1 MAADTQALEPE
12 ATLSPLAR
20 RLVEVLAS
28 AEGRVVSRAE
38 LIDALWA
45 GNHLVGE
52 PALNRLVSEARR
64 ALRKLGPD
72 PIETVQ
78 RSGYRWAAAG
88 RPARFEITPA
98 PQTRLRK
105 YLPWALAFGAA
116 IVLVLLLG
124 LMLDQLQG
132 VLWTA
137 RHG

>member
-1 MAADTQALEPE
+1 MAADTQVLESDT
-12 ATLSPLAR
+12 TLSPLAR
-20 RLVEVLAS
+20 RLVDVLAR

-64 ALRKLGPD
+64 TLRKQGPD

-78 RSGYRWAAAG
+78 RSGYRWAAAA
-88 RPARFEITPA
+88 RPARFEAGSQTAIGPA
-98 PQTRLRK
+98 R
-105 YLPWALAFGAA
+105 YLAWGLGFGAA
-116 IVLVLLLG
+116 VVLVVLLG
-124 LMLDQLQG
+124 LLLDQLQG
-132 VLWTA
+132 VIWMA